1 MPHTVDRSH
10 RVFPVLVGIPRWF
23 NQRAIALILSC
34 CLVYIALTYRLLLR
48 SCKQMGAFVISPL
61 PSFLLESLQTAG
73 SLRPRGITP
82 LLRYYR
88 PLRHPL
94 AVPPI
99 SRCLRLYGFLFSAN
113 FSAGRGGVLP
123 FLCTSLSSCCR
134 YNPPIVSRRFNQS
147 ATFYAAFAS

>member
-1 MPHTVDRSH
+1 
-10 RVFPVLVGIPRWF
+10 
-23 NQRAIALILSC
+23 
-34 CLVYIALTYRLLLR
+34 
-48 SCKQMGAFVISPL
+48 MGAFVISPL

-73 SLRPRGITP
+73 SLRSTGITP

-113 FSAGRGGVLP
+113 FSAARGG
-123 FLCTSLSSCCR
+123 FLQLLCPSLSSFCR
-134 YNPPIVSRRFNQS
+134 HNPPRGSPPLSQS
-147 ATFYAAFAS
+147 STLHTAFAS